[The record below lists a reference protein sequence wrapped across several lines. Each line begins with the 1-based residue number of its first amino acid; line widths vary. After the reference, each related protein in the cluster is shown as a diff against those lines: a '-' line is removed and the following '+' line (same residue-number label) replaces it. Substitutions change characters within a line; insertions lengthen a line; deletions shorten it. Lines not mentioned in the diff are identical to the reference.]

1 MYFLLVVVVGGAG
14 SIPGTLLAAMVLGIA
29 DTAGKYYLPEVG
41 AFIIYAAM
49 IALLLAFPHGLLGRR
64 RLA

>member
-1 MYFLLVVVVGGAG
+1 
-14 SIPGTLLAAMVLGIA
+14 MVLGIA

-49 IALLLAFPHGLLGRR
+49 IGLLLAFPHGLLGRR
-64 RLA
+64 RPA

>member
-1 MYFLLVVVVGGAG
+1 
-14 SIPGTLLAAMVLGIA
+14 MVLGIA

-49 IALLLAFPHGLLGRR
+49 IALLLAFPQGLLGRR